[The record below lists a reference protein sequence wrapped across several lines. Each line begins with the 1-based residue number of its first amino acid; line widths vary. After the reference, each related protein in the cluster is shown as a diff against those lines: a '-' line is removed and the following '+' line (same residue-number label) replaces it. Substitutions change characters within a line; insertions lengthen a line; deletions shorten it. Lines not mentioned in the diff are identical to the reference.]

1 MNYMINSDVACAV
14 GVNGAIILGNIYYW
28 CKHNEANKKNEFDG
42 RHWTFNSVPAFCEMF
57 PFMSRRTIERELKK
71 LKDEGY
77 LLTGC
82 YNKSHY
88 DKTNWYAMS
97 DKTMALFEGASNEF
111 GNNER
116 QIDSVDTAKT
126 AQTIPPNWRDGQC
139 QTDAD
144 CDKFTV
150 IDTAKNEGIDTAK
163 LARPIPKY
171 NTDNTKPKS
180 TKKRILSGR
189 PDDAQAAGAVVSKV
203 VDYLNE
209 KAGTSYKATTPK
221 TQQLIVAR
229 VKEGFTLAD
238 FKTVIDKK
246 VAEWGSDG
254 EMVQYLRPL
263 TLFSTKFE
271 SYLNQ
276 QSARGKPKD
285 NTKRVTSGAQSV
297 KDIYA
302 DALAILTG
310 GTDNADT
317 NTGGRAETQ
326 AIECDGEVVPP
337 F

>member
-1 MNYMINSDVACAV
+1 MNHMINSDVACAV

-28 CKHNEANKKNEFDG
+28 CKHNEANKQNEFDG
-42 RHWTFNSVPAFCEMF
+42 RFWTFNSVPAFCEIF

-71 LKDEGY
+71 LKDQGY
-77 LLTGC
+77 VLTGC

-88 DKTNWYAMS
+88 DKTSWYALS
-97 DKTMALFEGASNEF
+97 DKAMALFDGAPTKSKESM
-111 GNNER
+111 R
-116 QIDSVDTAKT
+116 QNDAIDTAKT
-126 AQTIPPNWRDGQC
+126 AQSIPPICRDGERQN
-139 QTDAD
+139 DA
-144 CDKFTV
+144 
-150 IDTAKNEGIDTAK
+150 IDTAKNEGIDTAN

-180 TKKRILSGR
+180 TKKRILSGK
-189 PDDAQAAGAVVSKV
+189 PDDAQAAGAIVSEV
-203 VDYLNE
+203 VDYMNE
-209 KAGTSYKATTPK
+209 KVGTSYKATTPK
-221 TQQLIVAR
+221 TQQLIIAR

-246 VAEWGSDG
+246 VAEWGADG

-276 QSARGKPKD
+276 QSARGKPKG
-285 NTKRVTSGAQSV
+285 NTKRVTSGTQSV

-326 AIECDGEVVPP
+326 AIECDGKVVPP